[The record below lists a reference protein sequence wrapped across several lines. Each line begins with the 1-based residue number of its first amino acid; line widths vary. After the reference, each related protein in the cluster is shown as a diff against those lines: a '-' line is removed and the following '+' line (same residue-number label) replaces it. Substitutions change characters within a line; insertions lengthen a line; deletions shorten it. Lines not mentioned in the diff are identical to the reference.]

1 MPDAVGISALAVAIA
16 ASAAAWLFARR
27 VRRLEARLDAFLRGS
42 DGKSLEAILAAHGA
56 ELAKHAAGLAEV
68 RKASEYLH
76 RALQAAVRKVGFER
90 YNPFQ
95 GLGGNQSFTLVLL
108 DAHNT
113 GVVITALHNRDATRV
128 YAKAVRDGTPL
139 QQLSTEEERVLHNAA
154 LQHGA

>member
-1 MPDAVGISALAVAIA
+1 MPDAVGISALVAALVAVIA
-16 ASAAAWLFARR
+16 VWIFARR
-27 VRRLEARLDAFLRGS
+27 LRRLETRLDELLRGR
-42 DGKSLEAILAAHGA
+42 DGKSLEETIIANSA
-56 ELAKHAAGLAEV
+56 ELEKHAAGITEA

-76 RALQAAVRKVGFER
+76 RALQAAIRKVGFER

-113 GVVITALHNRDATRV
+113 GIVLTSLHNREATRV
-128 YAKAVRDGTPL
+128 YAKSVRDGKPL
-139 QQLSTEEERVLHNAA
+139 QQLSEEENRVLQNAL